1 MTRRAF
7 VLGLALGSLAM
18 SAALAAPAHAAG
30 ISVCTGSSTGNYTAA
45 AKEIFSRVAGRV
57 GEVRFVT
64 NDDNGGSLDN
74 LRKLSAGQCDF
85 AFTQSDVF
93 DTYRSDNP
101 ATLNNLI
108 VYRKVYTE
116 FAHVLCSTGSGWGS
130 LADLETAK
138 KKGQRV
144 RMIVGPDGS
153 GSAETWRTIRRANSA
168 GLDGIERVAD
178 PVNIEAVSAIKDRK
192 DTCMLWVSGL
202 GSPNME
208 LANRR
213 SVNTRDGKPA
223 FRLIT
228 VNDDKIYSLK
238 DPNGEPIYTAET
250 IESKAN
256 GRHPGIYNN
265 LLADNGWL
273 STDKSVKVPTV
284 EALLVTRQDLKQQMP
299 RAISTSLDQAVEDA
313 SSTIWATMSPGAA
326 NK

>member
-1 MTRRAF
+1 MSRRAF
-7 VLGLALGSLAM
+7 ALALSLGSLAM

-64 NDDNGGSLDN
+64 NDENGGSLDN

-85 AFTQSDVF
+85 AFAQSDVY
-93 DTYRSDNP
+93 DTYRSENP
-101 ATLNNLI
+101 STLNSLP
-108 VYRKVYTE
+108 VYRKIYTE
-116 FAHVLCSTGSGWGS
+116 FAHILCPSATGWSS
-130 LADLETAK
+130 LDDLAKAK
-138 KKGQRV
+138 KNGARV
-144 RMIVGPDGS
+144 RLIVGPDGS
-153 GSAETWRTIRRANSA
+153 GSAETWRTIRRADPA

-178 PVNIEAVSAIKDRK
+178 PVNIEAVSTIKDRK

-202 GSPNME
+202 NSPNME

-223 FRLIT
+223 FRLISI
-228 VNDDKIYSLK
+228 DDKRIYALK

-250 IESKAN
+250 IESKAKN
-256 GRHPGIYNN
+256 GRPGIYNN
-265 LLADNGWL
+265 LLADTGWL
-273 STDKSVKVPTV
+273 STNKAVEVPTV
-284 EALLVTRQDLKQQMP
+284 EALLVTRQDLKQKMP
-299 RAISTSLDQAVEDA
+299 RDVSTSLDQAVEDA